1 MIGVEDAV
9 RAKILQTIKPW
20 ESKSERGYTRRPPNV
35 KVERIIACLTFIFP
49 VVVIQNVSSNCFAVI
64 LDENYRMSVE
74 DLVYDWNHIEPSLH
88 APERH
93 IGFDDETLR
102 DGLQSP
108 SVCEP
113 PVEKKIALL
122 HLMEALDIDTADIGL
137 PGAGG
142 THAAGVERLARE
154 IAEKKFK
161 IRPNCAAR
169 TLRSDIT
176 PIVEI
181 SQRVGIPIEAC
192 TFIGSSPIRFYA
204 EEWTL
209 DKLLAITEEAV
220 SFAVGE
226 NLPVMFVTEDTT
238 RANPET
244 IRALY
249 TTAIRCG
256 ARAVCVC
263 DTVGHATP
271 DGARAVVRFVKNII
285 QEQGEKVRLDWHG
298 HQDRGLGVINSIA
311 AIEGGADQVHG
322 SALGVGERVGNA
334 PMDQLLVNLKLLGW
348 IDNDLS
354 RLREYCETAADAC
367 GWTIPLNYPVFGR
380 DAFRTATGVHAAAVI
395 KSYRRGDAE
404 LADLI
409 YSGVPA
415 GLFGLKQVIEIGP
428 MSGKS
433 NIIYWL
439 ETRGLEASEDRITR
453 IYEHAKQSN
462 AVLTEEEVTQLLE
475 VRE

>member
-1 MIGVEDAV
+1 MPA
-9 RAKILQTIKPW
+9 
-20 ESKSERGYTRRPPNV
+20 SEL
-35 KVERIIACLTFIFP
+35 I
-49 VVVIQNVSSNCFAVI
+49 
-64 LDENYRMSVE
+64 
-74 DLVYDWNHIEPSLH
+74 YDWNRVAPSFGK
-88 APERH
+88 PERR
-93 IGFDDETLR
+93 ISFDDETLR

-113 PVEKKIALL
+113 PVERKIELL
-122 HLMEALDIDTADIGL
+122 HLMDALGIDTADIGL

-142 THAAGVERLARE
+142 THAEGVYALARE
-154 IAEKKFK
+154 IVEQKLS

-169 TLRSDIT
+169 THQNDIR
-176 PIVEI
+176 PIAEI
-181 SQRVGIPIEAC
+181 SQRAGIPIEAC

-209 DKLLAITEEAV
+209 DKLLRLTEEAV
-220 SFAVGE
+220 TFAVSEG
-226 NLPVMFVTEDTT
+226 LPVMFVTEDTT
-238 RANPET
+238 RADPDT

-249 TTAIRCG
+249 TTAIRAG

-271 DGARAVVRFVKNII
+271 DGARAVVRFVKKII
-285 QEQGEKVRLDWHG
+285 EEQGGGIRLDWHG

-322 SALGVGERVGNA
+322 SALGVGERVGNT
-334 PMDQLLVNLKLLGW
+334 PMDQLLVNLKLMGW

-354 RLREYCETAADAC
+354 RLREYCEKAAESC

-395 KSYRRGDAE
+395 KSYRKGDDE

-415 GLFGLKQVIEIGP
+415 GQFGLHQVIEVGP

-433 NIIYWL
+433 NVIYWL
-439 ETRGLEASEDRITR
+439 ESRNIEATDERVQR
-453 IYEHAKQSN
+453 IYDRAKSAR
-462 AVLTEEEVTQLLE
+462 AVLSEEEVMQL
-475 VRE
+475 V

>member
-1 MIGVEDAV
+1 MPVEEL
-9 RAKILQTIKPW
+9 I
-20 ESKSERGYTRRPPNV
+20 
-35 KVERIIACLTFIFP
+35 
-49 VVVIQNVSSNCFAVI
+49 
-64 LDENYRMSVE
+64 
-74 DLVYDWNHIEPSLH
+74 YDWNKVEPMRP
-88 APERH
+88 APGRH
-93 IGFDDETLR
+93 ISFDDETLR

-113 PVEKKIALL
+113 PIEKKIELL
-122 HLMEALDIDTADIGL
+122 HLMDALGLDTADIGL

-154 IAEKKFK
+154 IADKRLK

-169 TLRSDIT
+169 THRNDII

-181 SQRVGIPIEAC
+181 SQRAGIPIEAC
-192 TFIGSSPIRFYA
+192 TFIGSSPVRFYA
-204 EEWTL
+204 EDWTL
-209 DKLLAITEEAV
+209 DQLLKMTEDAV
-220 SFAVGE
+220 TFAVGE
-226 NLPVMFVTEDTT
+226 GIPVMYVTEDTT
-238 RANPET
+238 RADPET

-249 TTAIRCG
+249 TTAIRAG

-271 DGARAVVRFVKNII
+271 EGARAVVSFVRGII
-285 QEQGEKVRLDWHG
+285 DEQDERIRLDWHG

-322 SALGVGERVGNA
+322 SALGVGERVGNT
-334 PMDQLLVNLKLLGW
+334 PMDQLLVNLKLMGW

-354 RLREYCETAADAC
+354 RLREYCDVAATGC
-367 GWTIPLNYPVFGR
+367 NWTIPFNYPVFGR

-395 KSYRRGDAE
+395 KSYRKGDPG

-415 GLFGLKQVIEIGP
+415 GLFGLKQKIEIGP

-433 NIIYWL
+433 NVIYWL
-439 ETRGLEASEDRITR
+439 ETRGLEASEDRIAR
-453 IYEHAKQSN
+453 IYDHAKKSS
-462 AVLTEEEVTQLLE
+462 AVLEEEEVMRL
-475 VRE
+475 V

>member
-1 MIGVEDAV
+1 
-9 RAKILQTIKPW
+9 
-20 ESKSERGYTRRPPNV
+20 
-35 KVERIIACLTFIFP
+35 
-49 VVVIQNVSSNCFAVI
+49 
-64 LDENYRMSVE
+64 MSVE
-74 DLVYDWNHIEPSLH
+74 ELVYDWNRIEPSFQT
-88 APERH
+88 PNRH

-122 HLMEALDIDTADIGL
+122 HLMEALGIDTADIGL

-154 IAEKKFK
+154 IADKKLK

-209 DKLLAITEEAV
+209 DKLLKITEEAV
-220 SFAVGE
+220 TFAVSEGAQ
-226 NLPVMFVTEDTT
+226 VMFVTEDTT
-238 RANPET
+238 RADPET

-271 DGARAVVRFVKNII
+271 DGAREVVKFVRGII
-285 QEQGEKVRLDWHG
+285 DEQGEKIRLDWHG

-311 AIEGGADQVHG
+311 AIQGGADQVHG
-322 SALGVGERVGNA
+322 SALGMGERVGNT
-334 PMDQLLVNLKLLGW
+334 PMDQLLVNLKLMGW
-348 IDNDLS
+348 INNDLT
-354 RLREYCETAADAC
+354 RLRDYCDKASEAC
-367 GWTIPLNYPVFGR
+367 QWTVPLNYPVFGK

-395 KSYRRGDAE
+395 KSYRKGDTE
-404 LADLI
+404 LADLV

-415 GLFGLKQVIEIGP
+415 GLFGLKQVIEVGP

-433 NIIYWL
+433 NVVYWL
-439 ETRGLEASEDRITR
+439 ESRGLEASEDRVNR
-453 IYEHAKQSN
+453 IYEHAKGASS
-462 AVLTEEEVTQLLE
+462 VLSEEELNALV
-475 VRE
+475 

>member
-1 MIGVEDAV
+1 M
-9 RAKILQTIKPW
+9 TI
-20 ESKSERGYTRRPPNV
+20 
-35 KVERIIACLTFIFP
+35 
-49 VVVIQNVSSNCFAVI
+49 
-64 LDENYRMSVE
+64 DE
-74 DLVYDWNHIEPSLH
+74 LVYDWNTIEPSFP
-88 APERH
+88 APNRH
-93 IGFDDETLR
+93 IGIDDETLR

-113 PVEKKIALL
+113 AVEQKLELL
-122 HLMEALDIDTADIGL
+122 HLMEALNIDTADIGL

-154 IAEKKFK
+154 IADKKLK

-169 TLRSDIT
+169 THRSDII
-176 PIVEI
+176 PIAEI
-181 SQRVGIPIEAC
+181 SQRAGIPIEAC
-192 TFIGSSPIRFYA
+192 TFIGSSSVRFFA
-204 EEWTL
+204 EDWTL
-209 DKLLAITEEAV
+209 DKLLKMTEEAV
-220 SFAVGE
+220 SFAVGQG
-226 NLPVMFVTEDTT
+226 LPVMYVTEDTT
-238 RANPET
+238 RAKPET

-256 ARAVCVC
+256 AKAVCVC
-263 DTVGHATP
+263 DTVGHSTP

-285 QEQGEKVRLDWHG
+285 EEQGGGIRLDWHG
-298 HQDRGLGVINSIA
+298 HQDRGLGVINSLA
-311 AIEGGADQVHG
+311 AIQGGADQVHG
-322 SALGVGERVGNA
+322 SALGVGERVGNT

-354 RLREYCETAADAC
+354 RLREYCEKAAESC

-395 KSYRRGDAE
+395 KSYRKGDDE

-415 GLFGLKQVIEIGP
+415 GQFGLRQTIEIGP

-433 NIIYWL
+433 NVVYWL
-439 ETRGLEASEDRITR
+439 ESRGMEPTDERVQR
-453 IYEHAKQSN
+453 IYDHAKQ
-462 AVLTEEEVTQLLE
+462 AHGVLSEE
-475 VRE
+475 

>member
-1 MIGVEDAV
+1 
-9 RAKILQTIKPW
+9 
-20 ESKSERGYTRRPPNV
+20 
-35 KVERIIACLTFIFP
+35 
-49 VVVIQNVSSNCFAVI
+49 
-64 LDENYRMSVE
+64 MSVAE
-74 DLVYDWNHIEPSLH
+74 LIYDWNKVDPVLH
-88 APERH
+88 KPDRH

-113 PVEKKIALL
+113 PVEKKIELL
-122 HLMEALDIDTADIGL
+122 HLMDALGIDTADIGL

-142 THAAGVERLARE
+142 THAAGVEIMARE
-154 IAEKKFK
+154 IADKKLK

-169 TLRSDIT
+169 THRNDII
-176 PIVEI
+176 PIADI
-181 SQRVGIPIEAC
+181 SQRAGIAIEAC

-204 EEWTL
+204 EEWTI
-209 DKLLAITEEAV
+209 DKLLQMTEEAV
-220 SFAVGE
+220 TFAVGE
-226 NLPVMFVTEDTT
+226 GLPVMFVTEDTT
-238 RANPET
+238 RADPET

-271 DGARAVVRFVKNII
+271 DGAREVVKFVRGII
-285 QEQGEKVRLDWHG
+285 DEQREQVRLDWHG
-298 HQDRGLGVINSIA
+298 HQDRGLGVINSLA
-311 AIEGGADQVHG
+311 AIEGGADQIHG
-322 SALGVGERVGNA
+322 SALGMGERVGNT

-348 IDNDLS
+348 IENDLT
-354 RLREYCETAADAC
+354 RLREYCDKAAEAC
-367 GWTIPLNYPVFGR
+367 RWIIPLNYPVFGR

-395 KSYRRGDAE
+395 KSYRKGDTE

-433 NIIYWL
+433 NVIFWL
-439 ETRGLEASEDRITR
+439 ESRGLEASEDRVTR
-453 IYEHAKQSN
+453 IYERAKQAS
-462 AVLTEEEVTQLLE
+462 AVLEEAELMRLV
-475 VRE
+475 